1 MHHLPDP
8 VLKLNGESYKT
19 FEELYGTE
27 TTEEFRPSAQKL
39 TKESQGMG
47 FSPSAQYAKNV
58 GTVIQ
63 CGECNK
69 WRVLYSKSKLNNE
82 ESAKLSRFLDGIQ
95 YTCGDSFKG
104 LTSEIQQN
112 EFLELFLKVKVN
124 DKLNCQ
130 SNMET
135 SYYSCGLFED
145 EVCFNCGEQC
155 NQEDVLNLSTDNE
168 FYYYCDECS
177 EKVNKK
183 KRGKT
188 LFGPNSRKKQ
198 RNM

>member
-19 FEELYGTE
+19 FEELYGTK
-27 TTEEFRPSAQKL
+27 TTEEFHPSAQKL

-47 FSPSAQYAKNV
+47 FSPSAQYARNISI
-58 GTVIQ
+58 VIQ
-63 CGECNK
+63 CEEYNK
-69 WRVLYSKSKLNNE
+69 QRVLYSKSKLNNE
-82 ESAKLSRFLDGIQ
+82 ESAKLSKFLDGIQ
-95 YTCGDSFKG
+95 YTYGDSFEG

-112 EFLELFLKVKVN
+112 EFSELFLKVKVN

-130 SNMET
+130 SNIET

-145 EVCFNCGEQC
+145 KVCFNCSEQC
-155 NQEDVLNLSTDNE
+155 NQEDVLNLSIDNE

-188 LFGPNSRKKQ
+188 LFGPNSQKK
-198 RNM
+198 

>member
-8 VLKLNGESYKT
+8 IPKLDGGSYKT

-58 GTVIQ
+58 GMVVQ
-63 CGECNK
+63 CGECDK
-69 WRVLYSKSKLNNE
+69 WRVLYSKSKLNHE
-82 ESAKLSRFLDGIQ
+82 ESTKLSRFLDSIQ
-95 YTCGDSFKG
+95 YTCGDSFES

-112 EFLELFLKVKVN
+112 EFSELFLKVKVN

-130 SNMET
+130 SNMEI

-145 EVCFNCGEQC
+145 EMCFICGEQC
-155 NQEDVLNLSTDNE
+155 EQEDLLNLPTDNE
-168 FYYYCDECS
+168 FYYYCGKCG
-177 EKVNKK
+177 EKANKK

-188 LFGPNSRKKQ
+188 FFGPNSRKKQ
-198 RNM
+198 RNV

>member
-1 MHHLPDP
+1 MHYLPDP
-8 VLKLNGESYKT
+8 VPKLSGGSYKT

-27 TTEEFRPSAQKL
+27 TTEEFCPSAQKQI
-39 TKESQGMG
+39 KESQGIG

-63 CGECNK
+63 YGECDK
-69 WRVLYSKSKLNNE
+69 WRVLYSKTKLNDE
-82 ESAKLSRFLDGIQ
+82 ESAKLSRFLDSIQ
-95 YTCGDSFKG
+95 YTCGDSFEE
-104 LTSEIQQN
+104 LNSEIQQN
-112 EFLELFLKVKVN
+112 KYSELFLKVKVN

-130 SNMET
+130 SNMKT
-135 SYYSCGLFED
+135 SYYSCRLFEND
-145 EVCFNCGEQC
+145 VCFICDEQC
-155 NQEDVLNLSTDNE
+155 QEDMLNSSIDNE

-188 LFGPNSRKKQ
+188 FFGPDSRKKQ

>member
-1 MHHLPDP
+1 MHHLLDP
-8 VLKLNGESYKT
+8 VPKLNGKSYKI

-27 TTEEFRPSAQKL
+27 TTKEFHLSVQKL

-95 YTCGDSFKG
+95 YTCGDSFEG
-104 LTSEIQQN
+104 LILKIQQN

-130 SNMET
+130 SNMKT
-135 SYYSCGLFED
+135 SYYSCGLFEN

-155 NQEDVLNLSTDNE
+155 NQEDVLNLSIDNE
-168 FYYYCDECS
+168 FYYYCNECN

-183 KRGKT
+183 K
-188 LFGPNSRKKQ
+188 
-198 RNM
+198 